1 MLILHR
7 RVLDVLSLGDDEA
20 ASLGVN
26 VARARLTIVVAATLG
41 TAAAVVGERA
51 DRVRRDHRPAHD
63 PAPRLDE
70 LPRRDPALAL
80 AGAGFLVLAD
90 VLARTILSPAELP
103 IGVVTAF
110 FGAPFFAVVL
120 RTLEGDAVIETR
132 DLWVRFGPVAAV
144 RGLSLRAE
152 SGGWTALIGPNGA
165 GKTSA
170 LRALAGLV
178 PFDGE
183 IRIEEQ
189 DVRRLGRRALARL
202 VAFVPQKP
210 ETPPELTV
218 AEYVLLGRT
227 PHISYLGGEG
237 RRDRDA
243 AARALRRLDLE
254 EFAQRPLG
262 SLSGGELQRAVLARA
277 LAQEAR
283 VLLLDEPTTSL
294 DLGRQQLVLE
304 LVDELR
310 QDGLTVVTT
319 LHDLTLAGQY
329 AEHVVLLDGGSVVA
343 EGAAA
348 EVLSAPNLAAHYGAN
363 VRVIEDEHGV
373 FVVPVA
379 LAAPVAG
386 LGACD
391 RRLRDLAGVA
401 DGARSP
407 PMRN

>member
-1 MLILHR
+1 M
-7 RVLDVLSLGDDEA
+7 
-20 ASLGVN
+20 
-26 VARARLTIVVAATLG
+26 
-41 TAAAVVGERA
+41 
-51 DRVRRDHRPAHD
+51 
-63 PAPRLDE
+63 
-70 LPRRDPALAL
+70 
-80 AGAGFLVLAD
+80 
-90 VLARTILSPAELP
+90 
-103 IGVVTAF
+103 
-110 FGAPFFAVVL
+110 
-120 RTLEGDAVIETR
+120 IETR

-144 RGLSLRAE
+144 RGLSLRVE
-152 SGGWTALIGPNGA
+152 SNGWTALIGPNGA

-178 PFDGE
+178 PFDGDV
-183 IRIEEQ
+183 RIDDQ
-189 DVRRLGRRALARL
+189 NARRLGRRALARL

-237 RRDRDA
+237 KRDRDA
-243 AARALRRLDLE
+243 AARALRRLDLA

-283 VLLLDEPTTSL
+283 ILLLDEPTTSL

-304 LVDELR
+304 LIDELR

-329 AEHVVLLDGGSVVA
+329 AEHIVLLDGGAVVA
-343 EGAAA
+343 EGTAA
-348 EVLSAPNLAAHYGAN
+348 EVLSAPNVEAHYGAN

-373 FVVPVA
+373 FVVPV
-379 LAAPVAG
+379 
-386 LGACD
+386 
-391 RRLRDLAGVA
+391 RR
-401 DGARSP
+401 
-407 PMRN
+407 

>member
-1 MLILHR
+1 
-7 RVLDVLSLGDDEA
+7 
-20 ASLGVN
+20 
-26 VARARLTIVVAATLG
+26 
-41 TAAAVVGERA
+41 
-51 DRVRRDHRPAHD
+51 
-63 PAPRLDE
+63 
-70 LPRRDPALAL
+70 
-80 AGAGFLVLAD
+80 
-90 VLARTILSPAELP
+90 
-103 IGVVTAF
+103 
-110 FGAPFFAVVL
+110 
-120 RTLEGDAVIETR
+120 VIETR

-183 IRIEEQ
+183 VRIEDQ
-189 DVRRLGRRALARL
+189 DAGRLGRRALARL
-202 VAFVPQKP
+202 IAFVPQKP

-237 RRDRDA
+237 KRDREA

-277 LAQEAR
+277 LAQEAPI
-283 VLLLDEPTTSL
+283 LLLDEPTTSL

-310 QDGLTVVTT
+310 QEGLTVVTT
-319 LHDLTLAGQY
+319 MHDLTLAGQY

-343 EGAAA
+343 EGSAA
-348 EVLSAPNLAAHYGAN
+348 EVLSAANLAAHYGAN

-373 FVVPVA
+373 FVVPV
-379 LAAPVAG
+379 
-386 LGACD
+386 
-391 RRLRDLAGVA
+391 RR
-401 DGARSP
+401 
-407 PMRN
+407 

>member
-1 MLILHR
+1 M
-7 RVLDVLSLGDDEA
+7 
-20 ASLGVN
+20 
-26 VARARLTIVVAATLG
+26 
-41 TAAAVVGERA
+41 
-51 DRVRRDHRPAHD
+51 
-63 PAPRLDE
+63 
-70 LPRRDPALAL
+70 
-80 AGAGFLVLAD
+80 
-90 VLARTILSPAELP
+90 
-103 IGVVTAF
+103 
-110 FGAPFFAVVL
+110 
-120 RTLEGDAVIETR
+120 IETR

-152 SGGWTALIGPNGA
+152 PGGWTALIGPNGA

-178 PFDGE
+178 PFDGDA
-183 IRIEEQ
+183 RIEEQ
-189 DVRRLGRRALARL
+189 DVRKLGRRALARL

-237 RRDRDA
+237 KRDREA
-243 AARALRRLDLE
+243 AARALARLDLA

-310 QDGLTVVTT
+310 RDGLTVVTT
-319 LHDLTLAGQY
+319 LHDLTIAGQY
-329 AEHVVLLDGGSVVA
+329 AEHLVLLDGGSVVA
-343 EGAAA
+343 EGPAAD
-348 EVLSAPNLAAHYGAN
+348 VLSAANLAAHYGAN
-363 VRVIEDEHGV
+363 VRVIEDAHGV
-373 FVVPVA
+373 FVVPV
-379 LAAPVAG
+379 
-386 LGACD
+386 
-391 RRLRDLAGVA
+391 RR
-401 DGARSP
+401 
-407 PMRN
+407 